1 MKSFTFYFIVI
12 AILLFCVLF
21 GQKWKSMMYDGESKC
36 EYEMVKQYLLND
48 SPLYGYNR
56 PKIWIH
62 SKYEINARKWKN
74 FQSRNSTDLNQPYLY
89 LTIQSIINHCSNDF
103 HICLIDD
110 DTFSKLMPTWD
121 IDLKLV
127 AEPLKSQFRDIAMLN
142 LLYYYGGIVVPNS
155 FLCIKN
161 LIELYSQNKNSFFVA
176 ENINRCLDTTK
187 NSSFIPDTEF
197 MGCIKNNECVLELMN
212 SLKKKWNGH
221 FSQEMEF
228 QGYKNNFLKT
238 QINLQNIN
246 LIPGEYIGIKKRS
259 GKPILIDDL
268 MEEEFLDVDMDSLYG
283 IYIPKD
289 ELLKRT
295 KYQWFSILP
304 TDAILECNIILTKF
318 FKISIVDYA
327 SKNNSTIQSLIAL

>member
-1 MKSFTFYFIVI
+1 MKSITFYFIVI
-12 AILLFCVLF
+12 AILLICVFF
-21 GQKWKSMMYDGESKC
+21 GQKWKSIMYEGDTKD

-62 SKYEINARKWKN
+62 SNYEINARKWKN
-74 FQSRNSTDLNQPYLY
+74 FQSRNTTDLNQPYLY
-89 LTIQSIINHCSNDF
+89 LTIQSIINHCGNDF

-110 DTFSKLMPTWD
+110 DTFPKLIPTWD
-121 IDLKLV
+121 IDLETV
-127 AEPLKSQFRDIAMLN
+127 VEPLKSQFRDIAMLQ

-161 LIELYSQNKNSFFVA
+161 LLDIYSKNKDTFFVA
-176 ENINRCLDTTK
+176 ENINRCLDTK

-197 MGCIKNNECVLELMN
+197 MGSRKNNEYVLELMN
-212 SLKKKWNGH
+212 NLKKKWNGH

-228 QGYKNNFLKT
+228 QGYKNHWLKK
-238 QINLQNIN
+238 QIQQQNIN
-246 LIPGEYIGIKKRS
+246 LVPGEYIGIKKRT

-268 MEEEFLDVDMDSLYG
+268 MEEAFLDIDMNSLYG
-283 IYIPKD
+283 IYIPRD

-295 KYQWFSILP
+295 KYQWFSILS
-304 TDAILECNIILTKF
+304 TDAIFECNIILAKF

-327 SKNNSTIQSLIAL
+327 QKTSSEIQSLIAL

>member
-1 MKSFTFYFIVI
+1 MKSITFYFIVI
-12 AILLFCVLF
+12 AILLICVFF
-21 GQKWKSMMYDGESKC
+21 GQKWKSIMYEGDTKD

-62 SKYEINARKWKN
+62 SNYEINARKWKN
-74 FQSRNSTDLNQPYLY
+74 FQSRNTTDLNQPYLY
-89 LTIQSIINHCSNDF
+89 LTIQSIINHCGNDF

-110 DTFSKLMPTWD
+110 NTFPKLIPTWD
-121 IDLKLV
+121 IDLETV
-127 AEPLKSQFRDIAMLN
+127 VEPLKSQFRDIAMLQ

-161 LIELYSQNKNSFFVA
+161 LLDIYTKNKDTFFVA
-176 ENINRCLDTTK
+176 ENINRCLDAK

-197 MGCIKNNECVLELMN
+197 MGSRKNNEYVLELMN
-212 SLKKKWNGH
+212 NLKKKWNGH

-228 QGYKNNFLKT
+228 QGYKNHWLKT
-238 QINLQNIN
+238 QIQLQNIN
-246 LIPGEYIGIKKRS
+246 LVPGEYIGIKKRT

-268 MEEEFLDVDMDSLYG
+268 MEEAFLDVDMNSLYG
-283 IYIPKD
+283 IYIPRD

-295 KYQWFSILP
+295 KYQWFSILS
-304 TDAILECNIILTKF
+304 TDAIFECNII
-318 FKISIVDYA
+318 ISI
-327 SKNNSTIQSLIAL
+327 IRIIF

>member
-1 MKSFTFYFIVI
+1 MKSITFYFIVI
-12 AILLFCVLF
+12 AILLICVFF
-21 GQKWKSMMYDGESKC
+21 GQKWKSIMYEGDTKD

-62 SKYEINARKWKN
+62 SNYEINARKWKN
-74 FQSRNSTDLNQPYLY
+74 FQSRNTTDLNQPYLY
-89 LTIQSIINHCSNDF
+89 LTIQSIINHCGNDF

-110 DTFSKLMPTWD
+110 NTFPKLIPTWD
-121 IDLKLV
+121 IDLETV
-127 AEPLKSQFRDIAMLN
+127 VEPLKSQFRDIAMLQ

-161 LIELYSQNKNSFFVA
+161 LLDIYTKNKDTFFVA
-176 ENINRCLDTTK
+176 ENINRCLDAK

-197 MGCIKNNECVLELMN
+197 MGSRKNNEYVLELMN
-212 SLKKKWNGH
+212 NLKKKWNGH

-228 QGYKNNFLKT
+228 QGYKNHWLKT
-238 QINLQNIN
+238 QIQLQNIN
-246 LIPGEYIGIKKRS
+246 LVPGEYIGIKKRT

-268 MEEEFLDVDMDSLYG
+268 MEEAFLDVDMNSLYG
-283 IYIPKD
+283 IYIPRD

-295 KYQWFSILP
+295 KYQWFSILS
-304 TDAILECNIILTKF
+304 TDAIFECNIILAKF

-327 SKNNSTIQSLIAL
+327 QKTSSEIQSLIAL

>member
-1 MKSFTFYFIVI
+1 MKSITFYFIVI
-12 AILLFCVLF
+12 AILLICVFF
-21 GQKWKSMMYDGESKC
+21 GQKWKSIMYEGDTKD

-62 SKYEINARKWKN
+62 SNYEINARKWKN
-74 FQSRNSTDLNQPYLY
+74 FQSRNTTDLNQPYLY
-89 LTIQSIINHCSNDF
+89 LTIQSIINHCGNDF

-110 DTFSKLMPTWD
+110 NTFPKLIPTWD
-121 IDLKLV
+121 IDLETV
-127 AEPLKSQFRDIAMLN
+127 VEPLKSQFRDIAMLQ

-161 LIELYSQNKNSFFVA
+161 LLDIYSKNKDTFFVA
-176 ENINRCLDTTK
+176 ESINRCLDAK

-197 MGCIKNNECVLELMN
+197 MGSRKNNEYVLELMN
-212 SLKKKWNGH
+212 NLKKKWNGH

-228 QGYKNNFLKT
+228 QGYKHHWLKT
-238 QINLQNIN
+238 QIQLQNVN
-246 LIPGEYIGIKKRS
+246 LVPGEYIGIKKQT

-268 MEEEFLDVDMDSLYG
+268 MEEAFLDVDMNSLYG
-283 IYIPKD
+283 IYIPRD

-295 KYQWFSILP
+295 KYQWFSILS
-304 TDAILECNIILTKF
+304 TDAIFECNIILAKF

-327 SKNNSTIQSLIAL
+327 QKTSSEIQSLIAL